1 MATKPIV
8 EAGPGSPDDD
18 PSGLAAGAPPGR
30 LLRSRSGALVGA
42 LAVSTLATGLT
53 QIAVPLEMRQL
64 HATPAQTGV
73 VLAMFGFGF
82 LLFEVVWGA
91 LADRFGYAIPLITS
105 QVLYAGALVLL
116 ARANTVPTIAVA
128 YLVASGTMVAAG
140 PVGRSFLGTTLP
152 PRLRATGLALI
163 AAMWIFSSA
172 VGSGA
177 GGLLIVRSSIQEVL
191 YVAAILPLISA
202 FLLWLVFRG
211 YRETRG
217 IWGVEPETKVGTG
230 RRSAGE
236 SFIRVLAI
244 TAAIVLL
251 AEIGAGGETAL
262 LPLLVTNHLN
272 LSAANAGTALF
283 LLGVFTGLLLVPGGI
298 ASDRLGRRPTMV
310 AGAIFS
316 AAGFATYALAGSFGA
331 VIVGAALRAVGSALV
346 WPAATAW
353 ISEAAPQR
361 RHALT
366 MGLFGEFENLGVTL
380 GPLGG
385 GLVWSAFGIQSA
397 FVAYAGT
404 AVLLGAVAAVA
415 AGGRPPSAKM
425 EDEEK
430 DDAREP
436 DRV

>member
-1 MATKPIV
+1 M
-8 EAGPGSPDDD
+8 
-18 PSGLAAGAPPGR
+18 
-30 LLRSRSGALVGA
+30 GA
-42 LAVSTLATGLT
+42 LAVGTFATGLT

-64 HATPAQTGV
+64 HATPAETGV
-73 VLAMFGFGF
+73 VLAMFGLGF

-91 LADRFGYAIPLITS
+91 LADRVGYAVPLITS

-116 ARANTVPTIAVA
+116 ARANTVPTIAIA
-128 YLVASGTMVAAG
+128 YLVASATMVAAG

-177 GGLLIVRSSIQEVL
+177 GGLLIVRSSIREVL
-191 YVAAILPLISA
+191 YIAAILPLVGA
-202 FLLWLVFRG
+202 VLLWFVFRG

-217 IWGVEPETKVGTG
+217 IWGVEPESNAADAA
-230 RRSAGE
+230 RPAGE

-244 TAAIVLL
+244 TAVIVLL

-283 LLGVFTGLLLVPGGI
+283 LLGIFTGLLLVPGGI

-316 AAGFATYALAGSFGA
+316 AAGFAAYAMAGSFGV
-331 VIVGAALRAVGSALV
+331 VIVGAALRALGSALV

-380 GPLGG
+380 GPLSG

-397 FVAYAGT
+397 FIAYAGT
-404 AVLLGAVAAVA
+404 AVFLGAVAAVA
-415 AGGRPPSAKM
+415 AGNRPAWTKM
-425 EDEEK
+425 LTREES
-430 DDAREP
+430 DAREP